1 MASRLL
7 HRLKRSFF
15 KDGHEAE
22 LQQEEVESR
31 EEEDCGREAELEEE
45 EECVTD
51 RLGGTLCFDSRE
63 GGTDDGGEGDRS
75 GPDSDSDFLG
85 ESMEE
90 GLSSTD
96 TSPVGV
102 SPVGPSSLLTRHFQD
117 SWRRL
122 SGVSGAS
129 TSPTGRRLTDSL
141 LFEVT
146 DASVVQDG
154 SSKYVLYT
162 IHVIQAG
169 GSDKTPAIITR
180 RYSDF
185 RRLHATLCRDH
196 GALMERVCFPRKKLR
211 RNFTAETIAKRSR
224 AFEQYLY
231 HLCSLSVLQKALCV
245 RHFFYLA
252 DLQAGQLLVR
262 VERYQDA
269 LGPLLN
275 AKRLQ
280 NKLGWTSYCDAEAQ
294 ARPGASSHWF
304 FTLVGLLICF
314 QEVDQLED
322 ARDHCDH
329 ALRVLVPAE
338 SLASPEQKPS
348 SGPEGGGALEQHLAK
363 SHPILFPL
371 LQAIVRL
378 SWQTGKDKRQ
388 WEELMQLLEERGA
401 ELDDRPTIK
410 EFLVK
415 YNLEEQEGN
424 C

>member
-1 MASRLL
+1 MMFFL
-7 HRLKRSFF
+7 SF
-15 KDGHEAE
+15 
-22 LQQEEVESR
+22 
-31 EEEDCGREAELEEE
+31 
-45 EECVTD
+45 
-51 RLGGTLCFDSRE
+51 
-63 GGTDDGGEGDRS
+63 
-75 GPDSDSDFLG
+75 
-85 ESMEE
+85 
-90 GLSSTD
+90 
-96 TSPVGV
+96 
-102 SPVGPSSLLTRHFQD
+102 
-117 SWRRL
+117 
-122 SGVSGAS
+122 
-129 TSPTGRRLTDSL
+129 
-141 LFEVT
+141 
-146 DASVVQDG
+146 
-154 SSKYVLYT
+154 
-162 IHVIQAG
+162 
-169 GSDKTPAIITR
+169 
-180 RYSDF
+180 
-185 RRLHATLCRDH
+185 
-196 GALMERVCFPRKKLR
+196 
-211 RNFTAETIAKRSR
+211 
-224 AFEQYLY
+224 
-231 HLCSLSVLQKALCV
+231 
-245 RHFFYLA
+245 
-252 DLQAGQLLVR
+252 R
-262 VERYQDA
+262 VERYQEA

-338 SLASPEQKPS
+338 SLAGPEQKPS
-348 SGPEGGGALEQHLAK
+348 PGPGGGGALEQHLAK
-363 SHPILFPL
+363 SHPIVFPL